1 MMIVFEEILAHF
13 DGLERRELAQWIE
26 NRWVLPERHRETWVF
41 HEVDIARV
49 ELILDMR
56 RDFALDDE
64 AMPLV
69 LSLLDQI
76 YGLRR
81 QMRRLSDALERQPP
95 AIREAIRQALPKPG
109 AGG

>member
-1 MMIVFEEILAHF
+1 MIDDPEAPDCGVFAL
-13 DGLERRELAQWIE
+13 DGETARWRVWA
-26 NRWVLPERHRETWVF
+26 NRAE
-41 HEVDIARV
+41 RV

-56 RDFALDDE
+56 RDFAVDDE

-69 LSLLDQI
+69 LSLLDQL

-81 QMRRLSDALERQPP
+81 QMRRLSDAIECQPA
-95 AIREAIRQALPKPG
+95 AIREAIRQALPKSG